1 MSNWTRWLSS
11 LGHQDTPTQPAAPPA
26 DLEAAR
32 QQAIASLG
40 DCRGSE
46 TERLRWR
53 LRQAATAQ
61 ELWLLRAAI
70 FQQVACQHCQSQ
82 AAARIEALAPAFE
95 SLRPARLRTR

>member
-11 LGHQDTPTQPAAPPA
+11 LGHQDTPTHTAAPTA
-26 DLEAAR
+26 DLEDAR
-32 QQAIASLG
+32 RQAIASLA

-46 TERLRWR
+46 SERLRWR
-53 LRQAATAQ
+53 LRHATTAQ

-70 FQQVACQHCQSQ
+70 FQQIACQHCQAQ

-95 SLRPARLRTR
+95 GLLGARLRTR